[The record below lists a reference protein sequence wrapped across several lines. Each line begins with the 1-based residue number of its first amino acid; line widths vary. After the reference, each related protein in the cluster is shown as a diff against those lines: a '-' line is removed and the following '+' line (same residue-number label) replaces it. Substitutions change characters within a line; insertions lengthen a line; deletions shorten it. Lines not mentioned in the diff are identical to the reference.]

1 MRSPLPFPCVPDR
14 PYMILLVQVGTL
26 SFSHPSF
33 GVPVL
38 FIYLFYFYTL
48 GTGLARTGTNTGTP
62 RIWHLQT
69 YKCTPDTKH
78 DWRALVLTLTKESS
92 AQQQALQQRAC

>member
-14 PYMILLVQVGTL
+14 PYKILLVQVGTL

-38 FIYLFYFYTL
+38 FIYLCEQDPHEV
-48 GTGLARTGTNTGTP
+48 GDAMEMDIGAPSPPPEEQSHDSHSGARPTP
-62 RIWHLQT
+62 PQL
-69 YKCTPDTKH
+69 PSS
-78 DWRALVLTLTKESS
+78 WRERV
-92 AQQQALQQRAC
+92 